1 MYRTFNMGVGMVIVC
16 SPGDVESIRTH
27 FRERGDDCFRIGE
40 VIAGQ
45 REVLF

>member
-1 MYRTFNMGVGMVIVC
+1 MVIVC
-16 SPGDVESIRTH
+16 SSNDVETIKTH
-27 FRERGDDCFRIGE
+27 FRERGDDCFEIGE